1 MSRNQRIALVVAAV
15 VVAAVAFVVAQ
26 PGDDEDAGPT
36 ADTTPAQTQ
45 TDSETGAQT
54 EGETGGAD
62 TEEQTEQQPAP
73 PPEPEVTRIRITGGE
88 VAGGAKDIRV
98 ESGEVVRIVVT
109 ADAADEI
116 HLHGYDITG
125 TAAPGRPARFRFRA
139 NLEGAFEMESHVAAD
154 AGLDPLVARLVVAP
168 T

>member
-36 ADTTPAQTQ
+36 ADTTPAQT
-45 TDSETGAQT
+45 ET
-54 EGETGGAD
+54 ESETGGAD
-62 TEEQTEQQPAP
+62 TEEQTEEEPAP

-98 ESGEVVRIVVT
+98 ESGDVVRIVVT
-109 ADAADEI
+109 ADAPDDI
-116 HLHGYDITG
+116 HLHGYDIEKE
-125 TAAPGRPARFRFRA
+125 AAPGQPARFDFKA
-139 NLEGAFEMESHVAAD
+139 SIEGQFEMESHVAAD

-168 T
+168 S